1 MGKKKKIATLE
12 YVSCNLCNSDSTSI
26 FMKVDGFNIV
36 KCKNCN
42 LVYVNPRLKF
52 SQLEEIYNKTYFR
65 NLPFKNPKYKLYGYE
80 TYLLEKK
87 EIVDTFKKRLNV
99 IEKYKKPGKLLD
111 VGCAFGFFLELASKR
126 GWEAQGTE
134 LSKDAVDYTKKN
146 KQQVF
151 NGTLE
156 NADYKKESF
165 DVITMFDVIEHV
177 PDPKKTIMQIRGLLK
192 PKGIIAVTTPNIGSL
207 PAKILGRRWEEIKRV
222 REHIYFFS
230 DKTFKR
236 LLESTGFSVLKTESA
251 GRYFS
256 VESAIKRLDVYSP
269 VISKISNKIAGVLG
283 IKKGGIYINP
293 HYKITMYARKI

>member
-111 VGCAFGFFLELASKR
+111 IGCAFGFFLELASKR
-126 GWEAQGTE
+126 MWTVRGIE
-134 LSKDAVDYTKKN
+134 LSKAAADYTKKN

-156 NADYKKESF
+156 NANYKKESF

-177 PDPKKTIMQIRGLLK
+177 PDPKKTIMKIRDLLK
-192 PKGIIAVTTPNIGSL
+192 PKGIIAVTTPNIDSL
-207 PAKILGRRWEEIKRV
+207 PARILGRRWEEVKRV

-230 DKTFKR
+230 DKTFKK
-236 LLESTGFSVLKTESA
+236 LLESTGFKVLKTESA

-269 VISKISNKIAGVLG
+269 VISKISKKIAGVCG
-283 IKKGGIYINP
+283 IKDMKIYIDP
-293 HYKITMYARKI
+293 HYKVTLYARKI